1 MKSQCRVQREKELV
15 SPTYT
20 PKAVHLIPFS
30 VSVLQASLWFSELP
44 KSLLVTVTWEDFCY
58 LQPKNTN
65 WFTREWVL
73 FIQGLRTTGSDQ

>member
-44 KSLLVTVTWEDFCY
+44 KSLLVTVT
-58 LQPKNTN
+58 
-65 WFTREWVL
+65 
-73 FIQGLRTTGSDQ
+73 